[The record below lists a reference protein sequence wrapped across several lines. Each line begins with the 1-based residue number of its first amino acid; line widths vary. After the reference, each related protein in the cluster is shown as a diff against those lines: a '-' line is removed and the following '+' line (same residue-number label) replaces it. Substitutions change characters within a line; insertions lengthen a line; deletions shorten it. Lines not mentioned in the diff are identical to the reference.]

1 MASPAITERDARRV
15 SADGAVD
22 EADVVAV
29 EEPLEIQVG
38 GEPLVLTMRT
48 PGEDRFLA
56 IGFLFAEGVVRSL
69 ADVGTVAH
77 CGRPGEEG
85 FGNVIDVTA
94 GPGVSLDAG
103 RLEGTRRGTLTTAS
117 CGICGRRSIDDLIER
132 VGPSERE
139 LTVSVF
145 DV

>member
-94 GPGVSLDAG
+94 GPGVS
-103 RLEGTRRGTLTTAS
+103 S
-117 CGICGRRSIDDLIER
+117 VVRSSSP
-132 VGPSERE
+132 PSSR
-139 LTVSVF
+139 
-145 DV
+145 